1 MTMEKAEEN
10 NARKSLA
17 SVLKE
22 AQSIIAAAEKRAAD
36 LILTAQA
43 TLEESKKKGFV
54 EGFNQGLSEASKT
67 AVRFI
72 EQASYINQQLSEE
85 AAKLAIAICS
95 KIISEQVK
103 VKPDLINSIA
113 QKALSQSVL
122 GDKVVFIINP
132 ADKALLESTKE
143 SLTKLAGGA
152 TILIETD
159 LEIQRGGCIVKT
171 DFGEVDALIPS
182 LIKGMADRLGINDK

>member
-1 MTMEKAEEN
+1 MEKTEEN
-10 NARKSLA
+10 NGRKSLA

-22 AQSIIAAAEKRAAD
+22 AQSIIEAAEKRAAD
-36 LILTAQA
+36 LTLAAQA
-43 TLEESKKKGFV
+43 AFEESQKKGFA

-72 EQASYINQQLSEE
+72 EQTSYVNEQLSEE

-103 VKPDLINSIA
+103 VKPDFINSIA

-122 GDKVVFIINP
+122 GDKVIFIINP
-132 ADKALLESTKE
+132 ADKTILESAKE

-152 TILIETD
+152 IILIETD

-182 LIKGMADRLGINDK
+182 LIKGMANRLGINDK

>member
-1 MTMEKAEEN
+1 MSVEKTEEN
-10 NARKSLA
+10 SRKSLA

-22 AQSIIAAAEKRAAD
+22 AQRIIEAAEKRAAD
-36 LILTAQA
+36 LNLASQTAF
-43 TLEESKKKGFV
+43 EESKRKGFV

-72 EQASYINQQLSEE
+72 EQTSHVNQQLSEE

-103 VKPDLINSIA
+103 IKPDFINSIA

-122 GDKVVFIINP
+122 GDKVIFVINP
-132 ADKALLESTKE
+132 EDKKILESAKE

-152 TILIETD
+152 TIFIETD

>member
-1 MTMEKAEEN
+1 MEKVEEN
-10 NARKSLA
+10 NRKSLS

-22 AQSIIAAAEKRAAD
+22 AQSIIEAAEKRAAD
-36 LILTAQA
+36 LNAAALTAY
-43 TLEESKKKGFV
+43 EESKNKGFQ
-54 EGFNQGLSEASKT
+54 EGFKEGLTVSSKT

-72 EQASYINQQLSEE
+72 QQASFINQQLSEE

-103 VKPDLINSIA
+103 VNPELIKSIA
-113 QKALSQSVL
+113 QKALAQSVL
-122 GDKVVFIINP
+122 GDKVIFVINP
-132 ADKALLESTKE
+132 EDKKLLEAEKT

-159 LEIQRGGCIVKT
+159 NEIQRGGCIVKT
-171 DFGEVDALIPS
+171 DFGEVDALITS
-182 LIKGMADRLGINDK
+182 LIEGMADHLGINQK